1 MYNDTRQLGI
11 TALNNIIFNTGTN
24 LGNYATRMTI
34 TSAGNVSCTGDLTVA
49 NGLSYFPKNG
59 NSLGTLKLSLGA
71 VSGTSENTNMRIEIH
86 GVNNSGDSDVGSI
99 ILRTY
104 SHIKMYSQF
113 YTVPQIFVNGEQS
126 RVGLGTATPD
136 ARLHVTAGISSVY
149 GNEGVSTWLG
159 YIGMMN
165 SSGVGQYY
173 WGNTFG
179 SICAIFDTNVWCKS
193 NSMASSDIR
202 IKKEIEDINDVSAL
216 EKILQIQPKTYKYI
230 DTLFKKSHNVIG
242 FIAQQ
247 IKEVIPE
254 AVELAEEYIPNIYK
268 VATTNED
275 IINLDNTEILKVN
288 DDIKIYDK
296 NGNPELSKIIEVNE
310 TSIKIDKTY
319 NNDDVF
325 IYGSKVDDF
334 HTLDKSYIYTLN
346 VCATQELYKLIQ
358 QQNIIIQDLQNRIS
372 ILENNNI

>member
-1 MYNDTRQLGI
+1 
-11 TALNNIIFNTGTN
+11 
-24 LGNYATRMTI
+24 
-34 TSAGNVSCTGDLTVA
+34 
-49 NGLSYFPKNG
+49 
-59 NSLGTLKLSLGA
+59 
-71 VSGTSENTNMRIEIH
+71 
-86 GVNNSGDSDVGSI
+86 
-99 ILRTY
+99 
-104 SHIKMYSQF
+104 MYSQC
-113 YTVPQIFVNGEQS
+113 YTAPQIFINGQQS

-159 YIGMMN
+159 NIGMMN

-202 IKKEIEDINDVSAL
+202 IKKDIEDINDVSAL

-230 DTLFKKSHNVIG
+230 DTLHKKSHTVIG

-268 VATTNED
+268 IATTNED
-275 IINLDNTEILKVN
+275 IINLDNTELLKVN

-296 NGNPELSKIIEVNE
+296 DGTPELSKIIEVNE

>member
-1 MYNDTRQLGI
+1 
-11 TALNNIIFNTGTN
+11 
-24 LGNYATRMTI
+24 
-34 TSAGNVSCTGDLTVA
+34 
-49 NGLSYFPKNG
+49 
-59 NSLGTLKLSLGA
+59 
-71 VSGTSENTNMRIEIH
+71 
-86 GVNNSGDSDVGSI
+86 
-99 ILRTY
+99 
-104 SHIKMYSQF
+104 
-113 YTVPQIFVNGEQS
+113 
-126 RVGLGTATPD
+126 
-136 ARLHVTAGISSVY
+136 
-149 GNEGVSTWLG
+149 
-159 YIGMMN
+159 
-165 SSGVGQYY
+165 
-173 WGNTFG
+173 
-179 SICAIFDTNVWCKS
+179 
-193 NSMASSDIR
+193 MASSDIR
-202 IKKEIEDINDVSAL
+202 IKKDIEDINDVSAL

-230 DTLFKKSHNVIG
+230 DTLHKKSHTVIG

-268 VATTNED
+268 IATTNED
-275 IINLDNTEILKVN
+275 IINLDNTELLKVN

-296 NGNPELSKIIEVNE
+296 DGTPELSKIIEVNE

-346 VCATQELYKLIQ
+346 VCATQELFKLIQ

>member
-1 MYNDTRQLGI
+1 
-11 TALNNIIFNTGTN
+11 
-24 LGNYATRMTI
+24 
-34 TSAGNVSCTGDLTVA
+34 
-49 NGLSYFPKNG
+49 
-59 NSLGTLKLSLGA
+59 
-71 VSGTSENTNMRIEIH
+71 MRIT
-86 GVNNSGDSDVGSI
+86 N
-99 ILRTY
+99 
-104 SHIKMYSQF
+104 
-113 YTVPQIFVNGEQS
+113 
-126 RVGLGTATPD
+126 
-136 ARLHVTAGISSVY
+136 VY
-149 GNEGVSTWLG
+149 GNEGVSLWLG
-159 YIGMMN
+159 NIGMMN

-173 WGNTFG
+173 WGTTFG
-179 SICAIFDTNVWCKS
+179 SLCAIFDTNVWCKS

-254 AVELAEEYIPNIYK
+254 AVEMAEEYIPNIYK
-268 VATTNED
+268 IATTNEN

-288 DDIKIYDK
+288 DDIKIFDK
-296 NGNPELSKIIEVNE
+296 NGTPELSKIIEVNE

-334 HTLDKSYIYTLN
+334 HTLNKDYIFTLN

-358 QQNIIIQDLQNRIS
+358 QQNIIIQDLQNRIN
-372 ILENNNI
+372 ILENNI